1 MYRVSTPLGIVDVT
15 EDHSLL
21 DINKKIV
28 KPQECDNN
36 TELLYGF
43 PKEFSTQTKYNQM
56 SKSVFLTTEE
66 LEFIKNGTAE
76 FNKIK
81 MGIADAELNKQ
92 GLLDRAAKV
101 IDAFNN
107 NERVLIEKYGA
118 DSVINMQT
126 GEVTQKE
133 K

>member
-1 MYRVSTPLGIVDVT
+1 
-15 EDHSLL
+15 
-21 DINKKIV
+21 
-28 KPQECDNN
+28 
-36 TELLYGF
+36 
-43 PKEFSTQTKYNQM
+43 M
-56 SKSVFLTTEE
+56 SKSVFLTNEE
-66 LEFIKNGTAE
+66 LDFIKNGTAE

-81 MGIADAELNKQ
+81 IGIADAELSKQ
-92 GLLDRAAKV
+92 SFLDRAAKV

-107 NERVLIEKYGA
+107 NEKFLIDKYGA

>member
-1 MYRVSTPLGIVDVT
+1 
-15 EDHSLL
+15 
-21 DINKKIV
+21 
-28 KPQECDNN
+28 
-36 TELLYGF
+36 
-43 PKEFSTQTKYNQM
+43 M
-56 SKSVFLTTEE
+56 SKSVFLTNEE

-101 IDAFNN
+101 IDAFSN
-107 NERVLIEKYGA
+107 NEKVLIEKYGA

>member
-1 MYRVSTPLGIVDVT
+1 
-15 EDHSLL
+15 
-21 DINKKIV
+21 
-28 KPQECDNN
+28 
-36 TELLYGF
+36 
-43 PKEFSTQTKYNQM
+43 M

-66 LEFIKNGTAE
+66 LDFIKNGTAE

-101 IDAFNN
+101 IDAFSN
-107 NERVLIEKYGA
+107 NEQVLIQKYGA